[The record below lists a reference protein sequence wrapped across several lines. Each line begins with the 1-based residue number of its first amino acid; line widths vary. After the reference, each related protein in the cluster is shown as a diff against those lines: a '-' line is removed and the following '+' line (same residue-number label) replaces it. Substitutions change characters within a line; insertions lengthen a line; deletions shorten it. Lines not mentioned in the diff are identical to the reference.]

1 LEGPIQSSWQN
12 APHFLHITIAF
23 RLQEQ
28 SFVGCDCA
36 NVDTCIPTLA
46 GRPPFMIDGILLF
59 VGGALDDRR
68 IPVIPPDLWTN
79 KYCPICFSVSGC
91 CYKKI

>member
-1 LEGPIQSSWQN
+1 MQSSWQN
-12 APHFLHITIAF
+12 APHFLHTTIAL

-28 SFVGCDCA
+28 SFTGCDCG

-46 GRPPFMIDGILLF
+46 GRPPLMIGGILLF

-68 IPVIPPDLWTN
+68 IPVIPPDRCTN
-79 KYCPICFSVSGC
+79 KYCPICFSVRDC
-91 CYKKI
+91 CYKITKK